1 MFTFAEVKERR
12 EKKKKKTFLGTEEE
26 FGDRRGFFREVVSKK
41 SFQEFSREISRACT
55 TRTRG
60 GSRPRRRRD
69 PRTCFTRAHF
79 GIDAGSKGI
88 VQCLQSAGDRDR

>member
-12 EKKKKKTFLGTEEE
+12 ERKKKTFLGTEEE